1 MINKYPE
8 LPHQSPNILFCFCK
22 DNRVI
27 SCFFSFQFLSPNSA
41 SHFLLQRMFVV
52 AGRCHPP
59 ATIKRTFMM
68 SCGLLPLI
76 PLNKLLSLQPR
87 GSQSCSA
94 RRLAVVLCCAKK
106 LIWFCWILPWTTAL
120 KCASAGR
127 SSFGSLTCF
136 GQAGSFWTCVH
147 RKYIHRPLDLL
158 LLWPRHANQLVHLH
172 STLYCCTL
180 LSQPLR
186 MKGPLAAFRFGYFV
200 VCKATTIVTSW
211 HCTCL
216 YVGSSFYSTYRLWQP
231 FPASYTYAMPPMSWL
246 TCVHMCTHI
255 HTPCSHDLTGA

>member
-1 MINKYPE
+1 MRPLGAGPRPKCPGTSGPETQGRARGGQQPNQGGPRAAQGRCKKAFSRSTLKKPKRIDVVNTTPSGWRKLMINKYPE
-8 LPHQSPNILFCFCK
+8 LPHQSPTIFFYLCK

-94 RRLAVVLCCAKK
+94 RRLAVVLCCTKK
-106 LIWFCWILPWTTAL
+106 LI
-120 KCASAGR
+120 
-127 SSFGSLTCF
+127 
-136 GQAGSFWTCVH
+136 
-147 RKYIHRPLDLL
+147 
-158 LLWPRHANQLVHLH
+158 
-172 STLYCCTL
+172 
-180 LSQPLR
+180 
-186 MKGPLAAFRFGYFV
+186 
-200 VCKATTIVTSW
+200 
-211 HCTCL
+211 
-216 YVGSSFYSTYRLWQP
+216 
-231 FPASYTYAMPPMSWL
+231 
-246 TCVHMCTHI
+246 
-255 HTPCSHDLTGA
+255 